1 MCNRAGLAGA
11 LGLLALGAS
20 ACSVDV
26 FDIDVPL
33 SPHAYEADFG
43 AASGTIPTVACDPT
57 MPTVCG
63 TGQTLAV
70 TTTDGAPADV
80 SVDVGCDATTTRCF
94 AEAHARLTYELDV
107 LQDDAFVTKVER
119 RAISVVRSV
128 DLAYTLP
135 TNTLTFDVPS
145 IDVYVGPAGSK
156 TETDA
161 GVVLV
166 DSIQSITAGL
176 TFVDP
181 QRHLTLPDD
190 SPARTLIASSIQSK
204 TPFVFLLV
212 TAPRL
217 DAGAPLP
224 GGGFEIDIY
233 PTLGL
238 GLE

>member
-1 MCNRAGLAGA
+1 MRNLTNVAGA
-11 LGLLALGAS
+11 LGFLALGAS
-20 ACSVDV
+20 ACNVDV
-26 FDIDVPL
+26 FDVDVPL
-33 SPHAYEADFG
+33 SPHAYQADFG
-43 AASGTIPTVACDPT
+43 ASSGTIPTVACDPT

-70 TTTDGAPADV
+70 TTTDAAPADV

-135 TNTLTFDVPS
+135 TNTLTFDVPQ
-145 IDVYVGPAGSK
+145 IDVYVGPVGSK

-166 DSIQSITAGL
+166 DSIQAITAGL
-176 TFVDP
+176 TFVADR
-181 QRHLTLPDD
+181 RHLTLADA
-190 SPARTLIASSIQSK
+190 SPARTLIASSIQAK

-212 TAPRL
+212 MAPRL

-224 GGGFEIDIY
+224 GGAFEIDIY